1 MTARD
6 YCDDLLHEMYRTGLY
21 TGRGWWWYVL
31 PGIVREIECMRSIP
45 ISHMQANLFTERL

>member
-6 YCDDLLHEMYRTGLY
+6 YDDLLHEMYRAGLY
-21 TGRGWWWYVL
+21 TGHGWWWYVL
-31 PGIVREIECMRSIP
+31 PGIVGAIECMRSIP